1 MAQPDVYS
9 TRFKVVAAV
18 VVAVAA
24 GLFTLA
30 VLALDEGGDDP
41 VLRGG
46 DEAVVEDLIPRRDA
60 QVPQQTSIGIDLVAG
75 WDAALV
81 VDDVEIPRQELQL
94 TPEIGLVQFTP
105 GPGRAVEELR
115 PGRNCVTAVIWQLA
129 EGRGGD
135 DRRIPWCF
143 EVV

>member
-129 EGRGGD
+129 EGRGAD